1 MPRVQVNFGVRC
13 KLTDNYGTIK
23 SIIIKNETDEH
34 NTSLKTR
41 KVKLFYILWEGYN
54 VPVPHTRRD
63 FTMDHTIFN
72 SLKVKAAAACELQFE
87 EEKELLTSVLG
98 DGEEWTYEKHMLA
111 FWYTR
116 YNPPNDKP
124 DYSRINKESYAEL
137 KREFDEEKALLIS
150 ILGGDANKWTFEEHI
165 SAFYEVKYGP
175 PSKQRP
181 DYYRINKQ
189 KKHDEKIVS
198 NAIALTEMEE
208 LEKRLA
214 ANLKV
219 DTSIYKTPDLSNVIF
234 ATYIQNKHKICS
246 DDSTGPMYVYLD

>member
-1 MPRVQVNFGVRC
+1 VNFGVRC

-23 SIIIKNETDEH
+23 SIVLKNETDEH
-34 NTSLKTR
+34 NTTPNKTR
-41 KVKLFYILWEGYN
+41 KVKVFYILWEGYN

-63 FTMDHTIFN
+63 FTMDHTILN
-72 SLKVKAAAACELQFE
+72 SLKIKAVAAWELQFE
-87 EEKELLTSVLG
+87 EEKELLISVLG

-116 YNPPNDKP
+116 YNLPNEKP
-124 DYSRINKESYAEL
+124 DYSGINKESYAEL

-150 ILGGDANKWTFEEHI
+150 YLGEANKWTFEKHI

-175 PSKQRP
+175 PLKLRP

-189 KKHDEKIVS
+189 KKLDEKIVS
-198 NAIALTEMEE
+198 DALALTEMEE
-208 LEKRLA
+208 LEKRLE

-219 DTSIYKTPDLSNVIF
+219 DTSIYKSPDVSKVIF
-234 ATYIQNKHKICS
+234 ATYKQNAHKIYEDFS
-246 DDSTGPMYVYLD
+246 KGPMYVYLD